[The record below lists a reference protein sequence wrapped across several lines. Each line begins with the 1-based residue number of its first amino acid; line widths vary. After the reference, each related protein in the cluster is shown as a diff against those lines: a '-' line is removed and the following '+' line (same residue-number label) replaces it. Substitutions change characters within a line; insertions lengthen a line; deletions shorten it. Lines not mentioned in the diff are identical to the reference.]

1 MDDKK
6 LRQIELEQ
14 VFRWKCLD
22 CEHANYHAGIKLKGK
37 DVDLPNIPEELLGD
51 GEWFAVPNFVF
62 CEKCES
68 KFAVKEP
75 EMPDFP
81 DFPFPSDFTPSAN

>member
-1 MDDKK
+1 MADDEA
-6 LRQIELEQ
+6 REIELEQ

-22 CEHANYHAGIKLKGK
+22 CGHANFHAGTPMSGAE
-37 DVDLPNIPEELLGD
+37 VDLPDIPKDLLEG

-62 CEKCES
+62 CWKCEA
-68 KFAVKEP
+68 KFSVKEP

-81 DFPFPSDFTPSAN
+81 EFPFPDRPLPIN